1 MSSEISAELYK
12 KYQDQVLSLSTARQK
27 MEGQKTVPALTDRE
41 IAHKLGLSEEQVR
54 EIRCL
59 AEMDGIDTGWY
70 AEAEEFKRVRAG
82 RIKR

>member
-12 KYQDQVLSLSTARQK
+12 KHQDLVLSLSTARQK
-27 MEGQKTVPALTDRE
+27 MEGQKMVPALTDRE
-41 IAHKLGLSEEQVR
+41 IAHKLGLSEEQAR

-59 AEMDGIDTGWY
+59 AEMDGIDMGWY
-70 AEAEEFKRVRAG
+70 PEAEEFKRVRAG